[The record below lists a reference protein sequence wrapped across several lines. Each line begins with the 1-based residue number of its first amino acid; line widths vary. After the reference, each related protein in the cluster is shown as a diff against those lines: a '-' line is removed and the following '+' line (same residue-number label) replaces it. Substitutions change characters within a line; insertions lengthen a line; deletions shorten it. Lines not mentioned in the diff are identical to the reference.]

1 MQLFTGSLQA
11 SGARLPVSE
20 LDSLVYVSSA
30 VRLLSLDEISY
41 LLKRARE
48 RNKEYDITGVLLYI
62 GGNFMQYI
70 EGPKDNL
77 DIIYRIIRE
86 DGQHT
91 GLIPISREAIESR
104 QFGDWSMAYQTRDVE
119 GYVGSPGER
128 KLIEMILEAP
138 GDNPSSARIV
148 LHSFWDRGGS

>member
-1 MQLFTGSLQA
+1 MPDSD
-11 SGARLPVSE
+11 

-30 VRLLSLDEISY
+30 VRLLNFEEIAY

-48 RNKEYDITGVLLYI
+48 RNKEHGITGVLLYI

-77 DIIYRIIRE
+77 DTIYKIIQK
-86 DGQHT
+86 DDKHT
-91 GLIPISREAIESR
+91 GLILVSRETIESR
-104 QFGDWSMAYQTRDVE
+104 QFGDWSMAFQTKDVE
-119 GYVGSPGER
+119 GYVGSSSDR
-128 KLIEMILEAP
+128 KLIEMILELP
-138 GDNPSSARIV
+138 NDNPSTARIV